1 VYPFE
6 RELTLD
12 PARTPGTYIVRLT
25 VRDMVGGGRSSRELR
40 FDLP

>member
-1 VYPFE
+1 MYPFE

-12 PARTPGTYIVRLT
+12 PNLAPGTYTVRLT

-40 FDLP
+40 FEMP